1 MSAQPCGRTNS
12 ASIRGTPVGGSV
24 RTGFPVRSPGRAAKL
39 YGILFTDN
47 LGKSCEPA
55 AAQVGPG
62 ADRQR
67 CCSRARA
74 PGRSPQG
81 APRSSIWLT
90 CKQGVAEG
98 QLRAPPCA
106 LPGLAVLTS
115 LMASDELMRPPP
127 PATRSSHYA
136 GGCTVAAVLDWN
148 STVLAPQAVSVPSGQ
163 VASDNDG
170 LALTL
175 ESTGCAGVPEIG
187 CQAARVQRAELHTQL
202 C

>member
-1 MSAQPCGRTNS
+1 M
-12 ASIRGTPVGGSV
+12 

-39 YGILFTDN
+39 YGVLFTDN

-115 LMASDELMRPPP
+115 LMASDELMRAP
-127 PATRSSHYA
+127 PATPCSGTNRS
-136 GGCTVAAVLDWN
+136 VAAMILRSGAPN
-148 STVLAPQAVSVPSGQ
+148 ISYLLANLQQLCFSPACWEQQALARAHTMHV
-163 VASDNDG
+163 VAQW
-170 LALTL
+170 LQC
-175 ESTGCAGVPEIG
+175 STGTA
-187 CQAARVQRAELHTQL
+187 QY
-202 C
+202 